1 MILLTTAYAFG
12 QDSLLVFESY
22 LELVKKHHPITY
34 RADIIVNLAE
44 AKVLKARGAFDPKLE
59 FGYDKKEFNDSN
71 YFSLLNSGLNIPL
84 WFGSDL
90 KFRFDRNNGIYL
102 NNSDFVPEQGLL
114 GPGIELALGRGL
126 LTDERRATLQKAKLM
141 RQNSEFERSI
151 AMNELIYKA
160 SMAYFYFQ
168 EASQIEGLLYE
179 SVQLAETRL
188 NITREAY
195 LNGYNPAIDT
205 LEAQINLQNR
215 EQRLIDA
222 QQARINSRLN
232 LGNFM
237 WFNGQNPVET
247 AEFIKPEILDIQNW
261 QFTIDSL
268 SSLEDEIL
276 AQHPKA
282 LSFDNKQDQLNVDMK
297 LNREMLKPD
306 LTLGYS
312 PLVDFDNQIDN
323 GSLFMD
329 NYKLGASFSYP
340 IFTRKERA
348 ELRMTDLKI
357 EDLGFERTT
366 ALQQLS
372 LKAEILRNSIRM
384 LKEQYTQIQNIRQ
397 NSKSLLDAEN
407 LKFSIGESSVFLVN
421 SREQK
426 YIEARE
432 KEIIIQQKILKA
444 ISEYLYTLNKM
455 PLL

>member
-1 MILLTTAYAFG
+1 MILLTAGNAFG
-12 QDSLLVFESY
+12 QDSLLVFDSY

-44 AKVLKARGAFDPKLE
+44 AKVLKARGAFDPKIE
-59 FGYDKKEFNDSN
+59 FGYDKKEFNDTN

-90 KFRFDRNNGIYL
+90 KFSFDRNNGVYL

-114 GPGIELALGRGL
+114 GPGIELVLGRGL

-151 AMNELIYKA
+151 ALNELIYKA

-168 EASQIEGLLYE
+168 EASQVEELLNE

-188 NITREAY
+188 EITREAY
-195 LNGYNPAIDT
+195 YNGYNPAIDT

-222 QQARINSRLN
+222 RQARINSRLN

-237 WFNGQNPVET
+237 WFNGEIPVET
-247 AEFIKPEILDIQNW
+247 AEFIKPEILDIENW

-268 SSLEDEIL
+268 SSVESEVL

-297 LNREMLKPD
+297 LNKEMLKPD

-312 PLVDFDNQIDN
+312 PLVDFDNTIDN

-348 ELRMTDLKI
+348 EVKITDLKI
-357 EDLGFERTT
+357 EDLAFERTGT
-366 ALQQLS
+366 LQQFR
-372 LKAEILRNSIRM
+372 LKAEILRNSISL
-384 LKEQYTQIQNIRQ
+384 LKEQYAQIQNIRKD
-397 NSKSLLDAEN
+397 SKSLLDAEN

-432 KEIIIQQKILKA
+432 KEIITQQKILKA
-444 ISEYLYTLNKM
+444 ISEYLYTLNM
-455 PLL
+455 MHLL